1 MMKSSRILLIGGVVV
16 LLLGMFF
23 IVGSG
28 TAYLQDGISIF
39 LPLVLNGES
48 GSTETTPTPNSTS
61 TSTPTGPTDTPTP
74 TATNTPTP
82 TSTTD
87 VFIPGETVYISA
99 GEFQMGCD
107 SSNLSESCN
116 NDEQPLHTVYLD
128 AYYIDR
134 YEVTNALYA
143 ECDAAEACDPPGKIF
158 SSTHSPYYDNPIYAD
173 YPVLYVSWYNA
184 NDYCTW
190 AGKRLP
196 TEAEWEK
203 AARGSSDTRMY
214 PWGDISPYCG
224 LANFYYTS
232 GPCVGDTKQV
242 DNYSWVDTPYGLRNM
257 AGNLSEWVADWYES
271 GYYSTFPSAGWP
283 SNPDGPA
290 SGTVRVVRGGSWNS
304 VWSSIRSAS
313 RWGIS
318 PDTQYSTMGFRCAQS
333 P

>member
-1 MMKSSRILLIGGVVV
+1 MSKIAQIVIIV
-16 LLLGMFF
+16 LLAAILV
-23 IVGSG
+23 VGC
-28 TAYLQDGISIF
+28 
-39 LPLVLNGES
+39 
-48 GSTETTPTPNSTS
+48 GSRTTP
-61 TSTPTGPTDTPTP
+61 TPTP
-74 TATNTPTP
+74 TATKTPTP
-82 TSTTD
+82 TATD
-87 VFIPGETVYISA
+87 FVVNSGEMVPIPA

-107 SSNLSESCN
+107 SSNPSESCFS
-116 NDEQPLHTVYLD
+116 DELPEHTVYLD
-128 AYYIDR
+128 AYQIDK
-134 YEVTNALYA
+134 YEVTNAHYA
-143 ECDAAEACDPPGKIF
+143 QCVAAGDCNPPLNNK
-158 SSTHSPYYDNPIYAD
+158 SNTRTSYYDNPTYAD
-173 YPVLYVSWYNA
+173 YPVIYVSWYDA
-184 NDYCTW
+184 SDYCTW

-242 DNYSWVDTPYGLRNM
+242 DNYSWVDTPNGLRNM

-271 GYYSTFPSAGWP
+271 GYYSTFPSDGWP

-290 SGTVRVVRGGSWNS
+290 SGIVRVVRGGSWNS

-313 RWGIS
+313 RWGNS
-318 PDTQYSTMGFRCAQS
+318 PDTRYSTMGFRCAQS